1 MRDWML
7 PLIASVIAVVLQI
20 VCAPTLTIFSV
31 VPSFIVAFVLVLAI
45 MRRPD
50 STYGYA
56 FVLGLIADLLAQTP
70 VGLTPLLLL
79 IATFALSRSF
89 EVLDSTNYSMVFIA
103 VALTL
108 LVFELIFMIVLMILG
123 YGGSFIELFVQRVL
137 PSAAY
142 NIVIAVIM
150 FLIMRRLPFT
160 QSSNDAW
167 KVSDTMRFR

>member
-1 MRDWML
+1 MREWML
-7 PLIASVIAVVLQI
+7 PLIASAVAVVLQI
-20 VCAPTLTIFSV
+20 VCAPSLTVFSI
-31 VPSFIVAFVLVLAI
+31 VPSFIVAFVVALAM

-70 VGLTPLLLL
+70 VGLTSLLLL
-79 IATFALSRSF
+79 IAACALSRIF
-89 EVLDSTNYSMVFIA
+89 EVLDNTNLSMSFIA
-103 VALTL
+103 IALTL

-123 YGGSFIELFVQRVL
+123 YSGSFIELFVQRVL
-137 PSAAY
+137 PCTVY
-142 NIVIAVIM
+142 DIVIAVVM

-167 KVSDTMRFR
+167 RVSNTTRFR